1 MARLV
6 SFSPRA
12 TREKE
17 RERERKRYSSATILL
32 EFIRDRERALNNTI
46 SLVFSTGKGKK
57 ELILL
62 QSLRSSFKIV
72 TTENLID

>member
-62 QSLRSSFKIV
+62 QSIFVLRSK
-72 TTENLID
+72 L